1 MLVLCPFVMNGS
13 LSAQLHLSSSATY
26 NSYSTSGTHLVL
38 PTLEFQSTST
48 YGKFIKREREYTTA
62 PMYVANGTIKTAASS
77 IKGGVLLGGSDSD
90 TPAIIPVVSG
100 VPDTPIGE
108 GIDVMLFL
116 LFLCVVY
123 VVCLVRKRSRVARK

>member
-1 MLVLCPFVMNGS
+1 MNGS
-13 LSAQLHLSSSATY
+13 LSAQLHLNSSATY
-26 NSYSTSGTHLVL
+26 HSYSTSGTHLIL

-77 IKGGVLLGGSDSD
+77 IKGGVLLGESDSD
-90 TPAIIPVVSG
+90 TPAIIPVVPG

-108 GIDVMLFL
+108 GFDVMLFL